1 LFCESVG
8 KQRYAA
14 GMDFRSHQTPAAT
27 PSAGISGTGIQV
39 AVEPEIPPAVAKRI
53 ASAVQSSRSEGTRK
67 TYAAAWRRFTNWCH
81 ANGHVT
87 LPAHPVTVAAYFVDA
102 ADTRNETGERAYTV
116 ATFGTWIAAINHHHR
131 TTGYLSPSAHELV
144 TATLSGIRREYA
156 AAGDRPRNPR
166 SPLLVDD
173 IKFLVGTARMQCSG
187 WADEV
192 LERRDSAI
200 LLLGFAGAYRRSEL
214 SEMAC
219 GDVTVHQHDGLH
231 VRLRKSKT
239 DQEGR
244 GAVKALPY
252 TAFHETCPPCA
263 YVRWVQV
270 VAAFDVGG
278 RPAVIRLLRK
288 REPFDAHVCREGG
301 VPRTAA
307 RAPLFRAIAKNGNL
321 GSTSLSGAAIHQTIR
336 RRAEHAGYDSTALAK
351 LGGHSLRAGFVTQ
364 GTRNGADGSSIAR
377 QTGHASLDSVEVY
390 RREHA
395 PLVGNA
401 VADIGL

>member
-1 LFCESVG
+1 
-8 KQRYAA
+8 
-14 GMDFRSHQTPAAT
+14 MDLWPARTPAE
-27 PSAGISGTGIQV
+27 GTLVNVGAV

-53 ASAVQSSRSEGTRK
+53 AAAVQSSRSEGTRK
-67 TYAAAWRRFTNWCH
+67 TYAAAWRRFTQWCES
-81 ANGHVT
+81 NDHVT
-87 LPAHPVTVAAYFVDA
+87 LPAHPITVAAYLVDA
-102 ADTRNETGERAYTV
+102 ADTRTETGERAYAV
-116 ATFGTWIAAINHHHR
+116 ATFGTWIAAINHQHR
-131 TTGYLSPSAHELV
+131 TTGHLSPSAHELV

-156 AAGDRPRNPR
+156 AAGDRPRTPR
-166 SPLLVDD
+166 DPLLVDD
-173 IKFLVGTARMQCSG
+173 IKLLVQTARERCQG

-214 SEMAC
+214 SELLC
-219 GDVTVHQHDGLH
+219 GDVTVHRNDGLH
-231 VRLRKSKT
+231 VRLRRSKT

-252 TAFHETCPPCA
+252 TDSPETCPPCA

-270 VAAFDVGG
+270 VAAFDIGG
-278 RPAVIRLLRK
+278 RPSVIRLLRK
-288 REPFDAHVCREGG
+288 REPFIEHVCRGG
-301 VPRTAA
+301 VPRTSSRSPLL
-307 RAPLFRAIAKNGNL
+307 RAVAKNGNL
-321 GSTSLSGAAIHQTIR
+321 GTAALSGAAIHQTVR
-336 RRAEHAGYDSTALAK
+336 RRAQHAGYDPTVVAK

-364 GTRNGADGSSIAR
+364 GTRNGADGSAIAR

-395 PLVGNA
+395 PLAGNA

>member
-1 LFCESVG
+1 
-8 KQRYAA
+8 
-14 GMDFRSHQTPAAT
+14 M
-27 PSAGISGTGIQV
+27 

-53 ASAVQSSRSEGTRK
+53 AAAVQSSRSEGTRK
-67 TYAAAWRRFTNWCH
+67 TYAAAWRRFASWCTS
-81 ANGHVT
+81 NGHVT
-87 LPAHPVTVAAYFVDA
+87 LPAHPITVAAYLVDA
-102 ADTRNETGERAYTV
+102 ADTRTGTGERAYAV
-116 ATFGTWIAAINHHHR
+116 ATFGTWIAAINHQHR
-131 TTGYLSPSAHELV
+131 TTGHQSPSAHELV

-156 AAGDRPRNPR
+156 AAGDRPRTPR
-166 SPLLVDD
+166 DPLLVED
-173 IKFLVGTARMQCSG
+173 IKLLVETARKQCRG

-214 SEMAC
+214 SELVC
-219 GDVTVHQHDGLH
+219 GDVIVHRHDGLH

-244 GAVKALPY
+244 GAMKALPY
-252 TAFHETCPPCA
+252 TDSHETCPPCA

-278 RPAVIRLLRK
+278 RPSIIRLLRK
-288 REPFDAHVCREGG
+288 REPFDGHVCRGG
-301 VPRTAA
+301 VPRTGA
-307 RAPLFRAIAKNGNL
+307 RSPLLRAVAKNGNL
-321 GSTSLSGAAIHQTIR
+321 GSTALSGAAIHQTIR
-336 RRAEHAGYDSTALAK
+336 RRATHAGFDPTALAK

-377 QTGHASLDSVEVY
+377 QTGHASLDSIEVY

-395 PLVGNA
+395 PIYCNA
-401 VADIGL
+401 VNEIGL

>member
-1 LFCESVG
+1 MDFLPGRTPAVSTAVGSVG
-8 KQRYAA
+8 LA
-14 GMDFRSHQTPAAT
+14 S
-27 PSAGISGTGIQV
+27 S

-53 ASAVQSSRSEGTRK
+53 AKAVESSRSEGTRR
-67 TYAAAWRRFTNWCH
+67 TYAAGWRRFTGWC
-81 ANGHVT
+81 AREGHIA
-87 LPAHPVTVAAYFVDA
+87 LPAHPVTVAAYLVDA
-102 ADTRNETGERAYTV
+102 ADTRDEAGERAYAV
-116 ATFGTWIAAINHHHR
+116 ATFGTWIAAISHNHR
-131 TTGYLSPSAHELV
+131 TTGHLSPSAHELV

-156 AAGDRPRNPR
+156 AAGDRPRTPR
-166 SPLLVDD
+166 DPLLVDD
-173 IKFLVGTARMQCSG
+173 IKVLVATARKQCRG

-200 LLLGFAGAYRRSEL
+200 LLLGFAGAYPRSEL
-214 SEMAC
+214 SEMVC
-219 GDVTVHQHDGLH
+219 GDVSVHRHDGLH
-231 VRLRKSKT
+231 IRLRKSKT

-252 TAFHETCPPCA
+252 TDSHETCPPCA

-270 VAAFDVGG
+270 VAAFDSGG
-278 RPAVIRLLRK
+278 RPSVIRLLRK
-288 REPFDAHVCREGG
+288 PGPFDGHVGHGG

-321 GSTSLSGAAIHQTIR
+321 GATALSGAAIHQTIR
-336 RRAEHAGYDSTALAK
+336 RRAEHAGYDPTALAK

-364 GTRNGADGSSIAR
+364 GTRNGADGSAITR

-395 PLVGNA
+395 PLIGNA
-401 VADIGL
+401 VENIGL

>member
-1 LFCESVG
+1 
-8 KQRYAA
+8 
-14 GMDFRSHQTPAAT
+14 MDFRPGQPHAVN
-27 PSAGISGTGIQV
+27 PSAGISGTGRPM

-67 TYAAAWRRFTNWCH
+67 TYAAAWRRFTSWCET
-81 ANGHVT
+81 NGHVT
-87 LPAHPVTVAAYFVDA
+87 LPAHPVTVAAYLVDA
-102 ADTRNETGERAYTV
+102 ADTRNEAGERAYAV
-116 ATFGTWIAAINHHHR
+116 ATFGTWIAAINHQHR
-131 TTGYLSPSAHELV
+131 ITGHLSPSAHELV

-156 AAGDRPRNPR
+156 AAGDRPRTPR
-166 SPLLVDD
+166 DPLLVDD
-173 IKFLVGTARMQCSG
+173 IKLLVETARNRCRG

-214 SEMAC
+214 SELLC
-219 GDVTVHQHDGLH
+219 GDVTVHRHDGLH
-231 VRLRKSKT
+231 IRLRKSKT

-252 TAFHETCPPCA
+252 TESHQTCPPCA
-263 YVRWVQV
+263 YVRWAQV
-270 VAAFDVGG
+270 IAAFDAGG
-278 RPAVIRLLRK
+278 RPSVIRLLRK
-288 REPFDAHVCREGG
+288 RDPFDGHVCRGG

-307 RAPLFRAIAKNGNL
+307 RVPLLRAVAKNGNL
-321 GSTSLSGAAIHQTIR
+321 GSTALSGAAIHQTIR

-364 GTRNGADGSSIAR
+364 GNRNGADGSAIAR

-395 PLVGNA
+395 PLLGNA
-401 VADIGL
+401 VSDIGL

>member
-1 LFCESVG
+1 
-8 KQRYAA
+8 
-14 GMDFRSHQTPAAT
+14 MDFRPARMPAV
-27 PSAGISGTGIQV
+27 SSRGDSNGLVSV
-39 AVEPEIPPAVAKRI
+39 AVAPEIPPAVAARI
-53 ASAVQSSRSEGTRK
+53 AGAVQSSRSEGTRR
-67 TYAAAWRRFTNWCH
+67 TYAAAWRRFEGWCQRE
-81 ANGHVT
+81 GHIA
-87 LPAHPVTVAAYFVDA
+87 LPAHPVTVAAYLVDA
-102 ADTRNETGERAYTV
+102 ADTRSESGERAYAV
-116 ATFGTWIAAINHHHR
+116 ATFGTWIAAINHQHR
-131 TTGYLSPSAHELV
+131 TTGHLSPTAHELV

-156 AAGDRPRNPR
+156 AAGDRPRTPGD
-166 SPLLVDD
+166 PLLVDD
-173 IKFLVGTARMQCSG
+173 IKVLVGTARERCRG

-214 SEMAC
+214 SDLVC
-219 GDVTVHQHDGLH
+219 GDVTVHRHDGLH
-231 VRLRKSKT
+231 IRLRKSKT

-252 TAFHETCPPCA
+252 TESHETCPPCA

-278 RPAVIRLLRK
+278 RSSVIRLLRK
-288 REPFDAHVCREGG
+288 PEPFGAHVCRGG

-307 RAPLFRAIAKNGNL
+307 RAPLLRAIAQNGNL
-321 GSTSLSGAAIHQTIR
+321 GSTALSGAAIHQTIR
-336 RRAEHAGYDSTALAK
+336 RRAAQAGFDPSALAK

-364 GTRNGADGSSIAR
+364 STRNGADGSAIAR

-401 VADIGL
+401 VTEIGL

>member
-1 LFCESVG
+1 MDSRPGRAPSVTTG
-8 KQRYAA
+8 VGIPA
-14 GMDFRSHQTPAAT
+14 GVGS
-27 PSAGISGTGIQV
+27 V

-67 TYAAAWRRFTNWCH
+67 TYAAAWRRFTKWCE

-87 LPAHPVTVAAYFVDA
+87 LPAHPITVAAYLVDA
-102 ADTRNETGERAYTV
+102 ADTRTESGERAYAV
-116 ATFGTWIAAINHHHR
+116 ATFGTWTAAINHQHR
-131 TTGYLSPSAHELV
+131 TTGHLSPSAHELV

-156 AAGDRPRNPR
+156 AAGDRPRTPR
-166 SPLLVDD
+166 DPLLVDD
-173 IKFLVGTARMQCSG
+173 IKLLVRTARERCRG

-200 LLLGFAGAYRRSEL
+200 LLLGFAGAFRRSEL
-214 SEMAC
+214 SELAC
-219 GDVTVHQHDGLH
+219 GDVSVHRHDGLH
-231 VRLRKSKT
+231 VRMRKSKT

-252 TAFHETCPPCA
+252 TGSHETCPPCA
-263 YVRWVQV
+263 YVRWAQV
-270 VAAFDVGG
+270 VAAFDAGG
-278 RPAVIRLLRK
+278 RASVIRLLRK
-288 REPFDAHVCREGG
+288 RESFAGHVCRGG

-321 GSTSLSGAAIHQTIR
+321 GNTPLSGAAIHRTIR
-336 RRAEHAGYDSTALAK
+336 RRAEHAGYDATALTK

-364 GTRNGADGSSIAR
+364 GTRNGADGSAIAR

>member
-1 LFCESVG
+1 MATLVG
-8 KQRYAA
+8 TAEA
-14 GMDFRSHQTPAAT
+14 GRP
-27 PSAGISGTGIQV
+27 V

-67 TYAAAWRRFTNWCH
+67 TYAAAWRRFASWCA

-87 LPAHPVTVAAYFVDA
+87 LPAHPITVAAYLVDA
-102 ADTRNETGERAYTV
+102 ADTRTEAGERAYAV
-116 ATFGTWIAAINHHHR
+116 ATFGTWIAAINHQHR
-131 TTGYLSPSAHELV
+131 TTGHLSPSAHELV
-144 TATLSGIRREYA
+144 SATLSGIRREYA
-156 AAGDRPRNPR
+156 AAGDRLRQPRD
-166 SPLLVDD
+166 PLLADD
-173 IKFLVGTARMQCSG
+173 IKLLVLTARERCRG

-200 LLLGFAGAYRRSEL
+200 LLMGFAGAFRRGEL
-214 SEMAC
+214 SELVC
-219 GDVTVHQHDGLH
+219 GDVTVHRHDGLH

-244 GAVKALPY
+244 GVVKALPY
-252 TAFHETCPPCA
+252 TGNHETCPPCA

-288 REPFDAHVCREGG
+288 QELFDAHVCRGG
-301 VPRTAA
+301 VPRTAT
-307 RAPLFRAIAKNGNL
+307 RVPLFRAVAKNGNL
-321 GSTSLSGAAIHQTIR
+321 ASTPLSGAAIHQTIR
-336 RRAEHAGYDSTALAK
+336 RRAEHAGYDPTALAK

-364 GTRNGADGSSIAR
+364 GTRNGADGSAIAR

-401 VADIGL
+401 VTDIGL

>member
-1 LFCESVG
+1 
-8 KQRYAA
+8 
-14 GMDFRSHQTPAAT
+14 M
-27 PSAGISGTGIQV
+27 

-67 TYAAAWRRFTNWCH
+67 TYAAAWRRFTNWCDS
-81 ANGHVT
+81 NGHVT
-87 LPAHPVTVAAYFVDA
+87 LPAHPITVAAYLVDA
-102 ADTRNETGERAYTV
+102 ADTRTEAGERAYAV

-131 TTGYLSPSAHELV
+131 TTGHLSPSAHELV
-144 TATLSGIRREYA
+144 AATLSGIRREYA
-156 AAGDRPRNPR
+156 AAGDRPRTPR
-166 SPLLVDD
+166 DPLLVDD
-173 IKFLVGTARMQCSG
+173 IKLLVETARKQCRG

-200 LLLGFAGAYRRSEL
+200 LLLGFAGACRRSEL
-214 SEMAC
+214 AEMVC
-219 GDVTVHQHDGLH
+219 GDVTVHRHDGLH
-231 VRLRKSKT
+231 IRLRKSKT

-252 TAFHETCPPCA
+252 SESHETCPPCA

-270 VAAFDVGG
+270 VAAFDAGG
-278 RPAVIRLLRK
+278 RSSVIRLLRNP
-288 REPFDAHVCREGG
+288 EPFDAHVCRGG

-307 RAPLFRAIAKNGNL
+307 RAPLLRAVAKNGNL
-321 GSTSLSGAAIHQTIR
+321 SATALSGAAIHQTIR
-336 RRAEHAGYDSTALAK
+336 RRAERAGYDPTALTK

-364 GTRNGADGSSIAR
+364 GTRNGADGSAIAR

-395 PLVGNA
+395 PLIGNA
-401 VADIGL
+401 VTDIGL

>member
-1 LFCESVG
+1 MGTPVG
-8 KQRYAA
+8 
-14 GMDFRSHQTPAAT
+14 GRSL
-27 PSAGISGTGIQV
+27 

-53 ASAVQSSRSEGTRK
+53 AAAVQSSRSEGTRK
-67 TYAAAWRRFTNWCH
+67 TYAAAWRRFTDWCE

-87 LPAHPVTVAAYFVDA
+87 LAAHPMTVAAYLVDA
-102 ADTRNETGERAYTV
+102 ADTRTETGERAYAV
-116 ATFGTWIAAINHHHR
+116 ATFGTWIAAINHQHG
-131 TTGYLSPSAHELV
+131 TTGHLSPSAHELV

-156 AAGDRPRNPR
+156 AAGDRPRTPR
-166 SPLLVDD
+166 DPLLVGD
-173 IKFLVGTARMQCSG
+173 IKLLVSTARERCRG

-214 SEMAC
+214 SEMVC
-219 GDVTVHQHDGLH
+219 GDVTVHRHDGLH
-231 VRLRKSKT
+231 IRLRKSKT

-252 TAFHETCPPCA
+252 TESYETCPPCA

-270 VAAFDVGG
+270 IAAFDVGG
-278 RPAVIRLLRK
+278 RPSVIRLLRK
-288 REPFDAHVCREGG
+288 REPFTEHVCRGG

-307 RAPLFRAIAKNGNL
+307 RASLFRAIAKNGNL
-321 GSTSLSGAAIHQTIR
+321 GATSLSGAAIHQTVR
-336 RRAEHAGYDSTALAK
+336 RRAEHAGYDPTALAK

-364 GTRNGADGSSIAR
+364 GTRNGADGSAIAR

-395 PLVGNA
+395 PLIGNA
-401 VADIGL
+401 VTNIGL